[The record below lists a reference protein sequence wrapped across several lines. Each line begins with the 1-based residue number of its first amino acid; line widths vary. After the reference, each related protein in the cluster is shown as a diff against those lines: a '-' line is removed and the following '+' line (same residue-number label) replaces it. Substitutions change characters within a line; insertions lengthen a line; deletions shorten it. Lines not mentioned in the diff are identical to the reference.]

1 MKTLLLLTITT
12 FLFAQTPLSEGI
24 ERAFALDKNDSC
36 DMAKAQAKAKY
47 DVKDM
52 DVGCLC
58 EKSDSRE
65 WSCIARFKY
74 LPKEK

>member
-1 MKTLLLLTITT
+1 MKTLFLLTITT
-12 FLFAQTPLSEGI
+12 FLFAQEPLQEGI
-24 ERAFALDKNDSC
+24 ERAFALEKNDSC
-36 DMAKAQAKAKY
+36 DKAKKEAKAKY

-65 WSCIARFKY
+65 WSCIARFLY
-74 LPKEK
+74 LPKK